1 MSTDFTIVLDSP
13 QHFGNTE
20 GRFKKDVPDAEFVGQ
35 LKTYTFGTPR
45 ADGGK
50 GLLMFEALGVNSRH
64 NVLMVNGKDVSGG
77 LRRVV
82 EHEWQGHVTV
92 VPEGA
97 FRPDGDNE
105 LLVESRTLQGESEGN
120 LDDFVVTNVVAMF
133 KTAR

>member
-1 MSTDFTIVLDSP
+1 MSTDFTIVVDSP

-20 GRFKKDVPDAEFVGQ
+20 GRFKKDVPGAEFVGQ
-35 LKTYTFGTPR
+35 SKTYSFGTPR

-50 GLLMFEALGVNSRH
+50 GLLMFEAIGVNSRY
-64 NVLMVNGKDVSGG
+64 NRLMVNGKDVSGG

-82 EHEWQGHVTV
+82 EHEWQGHVAV
-92 VPEGA
+92 VPEGT

-105 LLVESRTLQGESEGN
+105 LSVESRTLTGASEGN

-133 KTAR
+133 KTAK